1 MKGKLKK
8 KKPKLEGGEALLW
21 SFFEQHPVST
31 RVQPMIGVFVRLLEH
46 QYGSFGRSEYLRP
59 LSGFLRDSEF
69 QMQIKNY
76 LKYSGDDETRA
87 EFKKVFSD
95 LAGEVEKPE
104 FAGVTYDDF
113 YSFCLKVGWA
123 SQY

>member
-87 EFKKVFSD
+87 EFKKGFPD
-95 LAGEVEKPE
+95 LAG
-104 FAGVTYDDF
+104 
-113 YSFCLKVGWA
+113 
-123 SQY
+123 